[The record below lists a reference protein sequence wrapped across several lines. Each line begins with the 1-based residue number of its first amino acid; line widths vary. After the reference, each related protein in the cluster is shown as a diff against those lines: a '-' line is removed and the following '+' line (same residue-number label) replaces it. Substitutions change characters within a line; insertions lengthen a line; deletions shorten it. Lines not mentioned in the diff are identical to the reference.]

1 MNNKKNDIP
10 KNSVKLFNQ
19 RRGKQKNL
27 CNAPFTAVS
36 IGYDGQVSPC
46 CYTLIPD
53 NITGNA
59 FITDNSLQ
67 EIWNGDV
74 FKKYRKFVRKN
85 NLPPSCYLCREKLT
99 HLDFDAIKIRE
110 FEHLPILKKH
120 PYLIELNIDNTCNLE
135 CVMCNSVNSSRIAA
149 RYGLKTRLLD
159 TGRIFEQ
166 LKDFLPYANEM
177 IFSGGEPFMSEIYFR
192 IWKELIIAN
201 PACKITL
208 NTNATIINQGVQDI
222 IEKGNFNFNI
232 SLDSIVK
239 ETYEKIRVH
248 SKFETFID
256 NFDYLCE
263 YSKRKNIPVSAPV
276 CPLVH
281 NYKEIPGLINFCN
294 EHHVYMVFL
303 HVFGAHCV
311 ALNAA
316 PSALLED
323 ALCLYANTTLKTETN
338 AEKHNAMRFH
348 SLLADVKIWITE
360 AKKREAF
367 IKTLD
372 VNPAMFQHKI
382 DAWKNNL
389 ALHID
394 DNNSRIFLFEKLDL
408 VFNEL
413 PGHFKSVFFADAL
426 QGYSPAT
433 YINLL
438 KKFPVTE
445 IAEYFRIIFNQ
456 KINQ

>member
-1 MNNKKNDIP
+1 
-10 KNSVKLFNQ
+10 
-19 RRGKQKNL
+19 
-27 CNAPFTAVS
+27 
-36 IGYDGQVSPC
+36 
-46 CYTLIPD
+46 
-53 NITGNA
+53 
-59 FITDNSLQ
+59 
-67 EIWNGDV
+67 
-74 FKKYRKFVRKN
+74 
-85 NLPPSCYLCREKLT
+85 
-99 HLDFDAIKIRE
+99 
-110 FEHLPILKKH
+110 
-120 PYLIELNIDNTCNLE
+120 
-135 CVMCNSVNSSRIAA
+135 
-149 RYGLKTRLLD
+149 
-159 TGRIFEQ
+159 
-166 LKDFLPYANEM
+166 
-177 IFSGGEPFMSEIYFR
+177 
-192 IWKELIIAN
+192 
-201 PACKITL
+201 
-208 NTNATIINQGVQDI
+208 
-222 IEKGNFNFNI
+222 
-232 SLDSIVK
+232 
-239 ETYEKIRVH
+239 
-248 SKFETFID
+248 
-256 NFDYLCE
+256 
-263 YSKRKNIPVSAPV
+263 
-276 CPLVH
+276 
-281 NYKEIPGLINFCN
+281 
-294 EHHVYMVFL
+294 
-303 HVFGAHCV
+303 V